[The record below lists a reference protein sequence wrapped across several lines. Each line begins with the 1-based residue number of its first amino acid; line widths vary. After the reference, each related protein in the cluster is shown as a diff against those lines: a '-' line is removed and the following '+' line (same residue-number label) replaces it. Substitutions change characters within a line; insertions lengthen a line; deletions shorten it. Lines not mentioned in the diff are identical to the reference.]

1 MIGGDNRLYTAKRLI
16 STRVKRALPERA
28 LLAMIS
34 VRYRMTL
41 RSEFRTDRLRYGR
54 HCLPGETS
62 GSRVEPRNLEAQL
75 IKDYHRIEKGLALP
89 EPKRPFGVAVT
100 NRLEGNVRVGREAG
114 TADLVLTSAETAQEA
129 LHHWN
134 VHGHISD
141 DVAPVVKA
149 GDRGISNADRF
160 FRSRH
165 SVRDFE
171 SAEVPDDVLF
181 NAVALAL
188 QSPSVCNRQ
197 AWLIRFY
204 RDGDVS
210 RVLRHQ
216 NGNRGFSHVVPVV
229 GLITVDTRLFSAPG
243 ERNQPWIEGGIF
255 SMSLVW
261 ALHALGLDSCMLNMS
276 VPNRQSDAL
285 REEFGLADSEL
296 IIMMIAIGYARP
308 GYRVARS
315 PRRQLEEVVVRI

>member
-1 MIGGDNRLYTAKRLI
+1 MKDNGLQATKRLVL
-16 STRVKRALPERA
+16 SRVKQALPKRA
-28 LLAMIS
+28 FPVVAA
-34 VRYRMTL
+34 VRYKMAL
-41 RSEFRTDRLRYGR
+41 RSEFRADRLRYSR

-62 GSRVEPRNLEAQL
+62 GSRVEAKNLEAQL

-100 NRLEGNVRVGREAG
+100 NRLEGNVRVGREVG
-114 TADLVLTSAETAQEA
+114 TAGLILDSAESAQEA
-129 LHHWN
+129 LQHWN
-134 VHGHISD
+134 GHGHISD

-149 GDRGISNADRF
+149 EERGISNADHF

-171 SAEVPDDVLF
+171 AAEVSDELLF

-197 AWLIRFY
+197 AWLIRFF
-204 RDGDVS
+204 REDDVP

-216 NGNRGFSHVVPVV
+216 NGNRGFAHVVPVV
-229 GLITVDTRLFSAPG
+229 GLVTVDTRLFSAPG

-276 VPNRQSDAL
+276 VSNSRSDAL
-285 REEFGLADSEL
+285 REEFELADSEL

-308 GYRVARS
+308 GHRVARS
-315 PRRQLEEVVVRI
+315 PRRQLEEVIIRHS

>member
-1 MIGGDNRLYTAKRLI
+1 MGRDNGLHAAKRLVL
-16 STRVKRALPERA
+16 TRVKQTLPKRAV
-28 LLAMIS
+28 LAVAS
-34 VRYRMTL
+34 VRYKMAL
-41 RSEFRTDRLRYGR
+41 RSEFRADCLRYGR
-54 HCLPGETS
+54 HCLLGEIS
-62 GSRVEPRNLEAQL
+62 GSRVEPKNLEAQL

-114 TADLVLTSAETAQEA
+114 TAELVLTSAESAQEA
-129 LHHWN
+129 LQHWN
-134 VHGHISD
+134 GHGLISD
-141 DVAPVVKA
+141 DVAPVVEA
-149 GDRGISNADRF
+149 GERGISSADRF

-171 SAEVPDDVLF
+171 AAEVSDEVLS

-197 AWLIRFY
+197 AWLIRFF
-204 RDGDVS
+204 RDDDVP

-216 NGNRGFSHVVPVV
+216 NGNRGFSQVVPVV
-229 GLITVDTRLFSAPG
+229 GLVTVDTRLFSAPG

-261 ALHALGLDSCMLNMS
+261 TLHALGLDSCMLNMS
-276 VPNRQSDAL
+276 VSNSQSDAL

-296 IIMMIAIGYARP
+296 VIMMIAIGYARP
-308 GYRVARS
+308 GHRVARS
-315 PRRQLEEVVVRI
+315 PRRQLEEVVVKTS